1 MPSTSHHRRTFLFS
15 TSVCY
20 HPDPARIW
28 IVELQELCLRLLFQA
43 TANDP

>member
-1 MPSTSHHRRTFLFS
+1 MPSTSYHRQTFLLS
-15 TSVCY
+15 TSTFY

-43 TANDP
+43 SANDQ